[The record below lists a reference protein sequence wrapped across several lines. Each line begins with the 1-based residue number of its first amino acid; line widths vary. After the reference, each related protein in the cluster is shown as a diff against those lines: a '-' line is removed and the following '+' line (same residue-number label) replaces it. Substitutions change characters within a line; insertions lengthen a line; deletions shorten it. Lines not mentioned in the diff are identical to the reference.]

1 MLRRVRFVCRNPKVG
16 CVFRDHGGVSFHRL
30 ARTPSPRRS
39 ELHRLRPRPRAQL
52 FHQAHRRHRALDC
65 ESSFRVPSSGSRAF
79 RRRRDF
85 RRSNRQRT
93 SVARLRSLFSTPR
106 TRRHGP
112 RRRKNDADGRRIS
125 RRQTHSAHNPGGLA
139 PRKRPGRGGNS
150 RQAQRIRLRVA
161 FWNIPRNGGNTGG
174 LFRHASRKLVPI
186 VADGAIR
193 INIVLT
199 LALLPGRIPAPP
211 AFNLGYAIGLFAILL
226 LSSVLFFVLIRKMLR
241 EGSRSPSGDWTGPKT
256 DVANPSAFMAASMQ
270 GVIEKLR
277 TQEKELARLHLLAQ
291 ERAQESERLT
301 EEVTRNMPTGLLLVN
316 ATGAISTTNPA
327 AEEALGIRALRY
339 RSYKDIL
346 GPESELTQMLTACI
360 RDGKTFQRGEI
371 EHLTSDGS
379 VRNLGVTISPIY
391 RGARASSKSGVA
403 EGVANTPHAPN
414 APGAKDAHAQDMKI
428 SGALCL
434 MSDLTELTALQK
446 QIRWKENLAALGEMS
461 AGIAH
466 EFKNSLATI
475 SGYAQM
481 IRSETTPGDVR
492 ESSER
497 ILEQTRALTHVVTE
511 FLRFAKPLEI
521 CYETVPMQTVVEKVA
536 EELHETIPQ
545 CAVEFEGTFQDLPGD
560 EALLRQALLNLARN
574 GAESALTASTA
585 PRVTISGTI
594 EELGG
599 RKWQRICVA
608 DDGPGIP
615 ETDLPKIFLPFYT
628 TKSEGTGLGLAVV
641 QKVALQHG
649 GSIEGRNRQGGGA
662 EFLLWLP
669 LRQDPAPSTVATR
682 AARI

>member
-1 MLRRVRFVCRNPKVG
+1 MTAPVHP
-16 CVFRDHGGVSFHRL
+16 HTVS
-30 ARTPSPRRS
+30 
-39 ELHRLRPRPRAQL
+39 
-52 FHQAHRRHRALDC
+52 ALP
-65 ESSFRVPSSGSRAF
+65 FNMGFA
-79 RRRRDF
+79 
-85 RRSNRQRT
+85 
-93 SVARLRSLFSTPR
+93 VA
-106 TRRHGP
+106 
-112 RRRKNDADGRRIS
+112 
-125 RRQTHSAHNPGGLA
+125 
-139 PRKRPGRGGNS
+139 
-150 RQAQRIRLRVA
+150 
-161 FWNIPRNGGNTGG
+161 
-174 LFRHASRKLVPI
+174 LV
-186 VADGAIR
+186 V
-193 INIVLT
+193 V
-199 LALLPGRIPAPP
+199 
-211 AFNLGYAIGLFAILL
+211 LFAGMVVAAVLL
-226 LSSVLFFVLIRKMLR
+226 RKFMR
-241 EGSRSPSGDWTGPKT
+241 DQARANKEDWTTPKT
-256 DVANPSAFMAASMQ
+256 DVENPSAFMAASMQ

-316 ATGAISTTNPA
+316 ATGAISSTNPA
-327 AEEALGIRALRY
+327 AEAALGIRTLRY
-339 RSYKDIL
+339 RSYKEIL
-346 GPESELTQMLTACI
+346 GAESELTQMLTACI

-371 EHLTSDGS
+371 EHLTSDGA

-391 RGARASSKSGVA
+391 RAARASGKSGVA
-403 EGVANTPHAPN
+403 DNLSQARDP
-414 APGAKDAHAQDMKI
+414 HAQDMKI

-481 IRSETTPGDVR
+481 IRGETTPGDVR

-536 EELHETIPQ
+536 EELHETMPQ

-574 GAESALTASTA
+574 GAESALTTSKT

-662 EFLLWLP
+662 EFLMWLP
-669 LRQDPAPSTVATR
+669 LRQDPTPSNVATR